1 LFVIGLW
8 KLLLIMEFLKQ
19 ELKVIF
25 PLKFRFEMFK
35 YLALKMNKTPLI
47 KIFIFTLINN
57 LKK

>member
-1 LFVIGLW
+1 
-8 KLLLIMEFLKQ
+8 MEFLKQ